1 MDESLM
7 GLAELPGGGH
17 DASHLHAQGEV
28 FSETIGDALRD
39 GRPARRRLLLEPSI
53 VTRSQVA
60 VDLASQVRHGSSAA
74 SVMPRVLAP
83 EARPACR
90 SVPRLRGLIARSLA
104 PAASGARPRDAS
116 RGPDGPGHH
125 RRSDDGD
132 RLAVL
137 SSIAASVRSTA
148 GSGTGFRP
156 WTTGHFSASGATS
169 RTQACPGL
177 GRDAPTGKRA
187 VEVKSNA
194 TPGPG
199 LTPTRESESDG
210 QRDQHSG
217 LSLADR
223 RR

>member
-90 SVPRLRGLIARSLA
+90 SVPRLRGLIARGLA

-116 RGPDGPGHH
+116 RGPDGPGH
-125 RRSDDGD
+125 
-132 RLAVL
+132 
-137 SSIAASVRSTA
+137 
-148 GSGTGFRP
+148 
-156 WTTGHFSASGATS
+156 
-169 RTQACPGL
+169 
-177 GRDAPTGKRA
+177 
-187 VEVKSNA
+187 
-194 TPGPG
+194 PG
-199 LTPTRESESDG
+199 LTRWSLESRARGRARER
-210 QRDQHSG
+210 QSG
-217 LSLADR
+217 TPRAPGPCR
-223 RR
+223 E